1 MTKSK
6 TIVTVVCTM
15 LTFLLMMTFCVSLF
29 GCSLDRNADY
39 FNMKNFVGEYR
50 KENANFPERDIF
62 TIHIYTRTNDS
73 RSLIAFVGSKIVNGN
88 LVLTDYAAK
97 NNSEDNIVKT
107 DTLDANVVAMILYF
121 TKVFDGNCVVT
132 ETEFKFL
139 ATGTTMKIVRNE
151 YVGARRFP
159 TDVVPVRLIDVYD
172 ESEQVTLSL
181 RLNTSC
187 YSKEENKVIERD
199 TYFNFATNCISVK
212 GSDDVDYEVE
222 IASRYYIKEK

>member
-1 MTKSK
+1 MAKTK

-15 LTFLLMMTFCVSLF
+15 LTCLLMMTFCVSLF

-39 FNMKNFVGEYR
+39 FDMKNFVGEYR

-97 NNSEDNIVKT
+97 NNSEDNIVRT

>member
-1 MTKSK
+1 MAKSK
-6 TIVTVVCTM
+6 TIVTVVCSL
-15 LTFLLMMTFCVSLF
+15 LTCLLMATFCVSLF

-139 ATGTTMKIVRNE
+139 ATGITMKIVRNE

>member
-15 LTFLLMMTFCVSLF
+15 LICLLMMTFCVSLF

-39 FNMKNFVGEYR
+39 FDMKNFVGEYI

-73 RSLIAFVGSKIVNGN
+73 RGLIAFVGSKIVNGN
-88 LVLTDYAAK
+88 LVLTNYAAK
-97 NNSEDNIVKT
+97 NNSEDNIVRT

-132 ETEFKFL
+132 ETEFKFV

-222 IASRYYIKEK
+222 IASRYYIKQK

>member
-1 MTKSK
+1 MAKSK

-15 LTFLLMMTFCVSLF
+15 LICLLMMTFCVSLF

-97 NNSEDNIVKT
+97 NNSEERIVKT

>member
-1 MTKSK
+1 MAKSK

-15 LTFLLMMTFCVSLF
+15 LICLLMMTFCVSLF

-199 TYFNFATNCISVK
+199 TYFKFATNCISVK

>member
-1 MTKSK
+1 MAKSK

-39 FNMKNFVGEYR
+39 FDMKNFVGEY
-50 KENANFPERDIF
+50 KNATISPEDDVV
-62 TIHIYTRTNDS
+62 TINICTGTPESINIIMTVYC
-73 RSLIAFVGSKIVNGN
+73 KIVNGD
-88 LVLTDYAAK
+88 LVLTRSGK
-97 NNSEDNIVKT
+97 KNSEDRIVKT
-107 DTLDANVVAMILYF
+107 ETLDANVVAMILYF

>member
-1 MTKSK
+1 MAKSK

-15 LTFLLMMTFCVSLF
+15 LTFLLMMSFCVSLF

-39 FNMKNFVGEYR
+39 FDMKNFVGEYI

-73 RSLIAFVGSKIVNGN
+73 RGLIAFVGSKIVNGN
-88 LVLTDYAAK
+88 LVLTNYAAK
-97 NNSEDNIVKT
+97 NNSEDNIVRT

-132 ETEFKFL
+132 ETEFKFI

-222 IASRYYIKEK
+222 IASRYYIKQK

>member
-107 DTLDANVVAMILYF
+107 DTLDANVVAMVLYF

-222 IASRYYIKEK
+222 IASRYYIKQK

>member
-6 TIVTVVCTM
+6 TIVTVVCSL
-15 LTFLLMMTFCVSLF
+15 LTCLLMATFCVSLF

-39 FNMKNFVGEYR
+39 FDMKNFVGEYR

-159 TDVVPVRLIDVYD
+159 TDVVPARLIDVYD

>member
-1 MTKSK
+1 MAKSK

-15 LTFLLMMTFCVSLF
+15 LICLLMMSFCVSLF
-29 GCSLDRNADY
+29 GCALDKSAGY
-39 FNMKNFVGEYR
+39 YEMKNFVGEYKNKNR
-50 KENANFPERDIF
+50 SEYIYNFGISIDNNGEKVHLYSAIGC
-62 TIHIYTRTNDS
+62 TY
-73 RSLIAFVGSKIVNGN
+73 VNG
-88 LVLTDYAAK
+88 VLQLEDAEARRTGKADYVISDA
-97 NNSEDNIVKT
+97 DI
-107 DTLDANVVAMILYF
+107 DANVMTLIKYF
-121 TKVFDGNCVVT
+121 AEVFSGDCIVS
-132 ETEFKFL
+132 ETEFKFV
-139 ATGTTMKIVRNE
+139 ATGTSMKIIRNE
-151 YVGARRFP
+151 YVGTQGYP
-159 TDVVPVRLIDVYD
+159 DYWVPRRLIDVYD